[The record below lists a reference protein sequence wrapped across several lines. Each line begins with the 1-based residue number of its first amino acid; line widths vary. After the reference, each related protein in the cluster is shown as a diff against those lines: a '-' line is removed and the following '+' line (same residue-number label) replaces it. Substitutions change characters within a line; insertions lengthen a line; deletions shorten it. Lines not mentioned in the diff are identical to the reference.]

1 MGIERFFN
9 SLKEKFDIVKLYNN
23 KLISSNYLFLDFNSI
38 IHTESQN
45 VTNILNMALKDLL
58 LDNSRKDI
66 KKLLEKINAPYDF
79 LDNASSLNE
88 YLSYFNEDVVDNLII
103 KNITI
108 FIDKLVKN
116 FANLDFIYITIDGV
130 QSKEKM
136 IEQKKKK

>member
-58 LDNSRKDI
+58 LDNSKKDI

-79 LDNASSLNE
+79 LDNVSSLNE
-88 YLSYFNEDVVDNLII
+88 YLSYFNEDVVDNLIT
-103 KNITI
+103 KNIII
-108 FIDKLVKN
+108 FIDKLVKI
-116 FANLDFIYITIDGV
+116 FANLDFIYISIDGV
-130 QSKEKM
+130 PSK
-136 IEQKKKK
+136 